1 MINRFVAAV
10 LLSMASMA
18 SHACLEY
25 RVAVLPY
32 DAEMT
37 EAQLSAATT
46 SMFRK
51 AEHMFRKAEQVQNPW
66 ETPADGSWIHARH
79 TDYLTQM
86 GADGWR
92 LAHVS
97 ETQLGI
103 LHYLERSCDQA
114 P

>member
-1 MINRFVAAV
+1 MINRFVATV

-32 DAEMT
+32 DAELT

-46 SMFRK
+46 S
-51 AEHMFRKAEQVQNPW
+51 MFRKAEQVQNPW

-86 GADGWR
+86 GAEGWR